1 MRSYQGER
9 ISPPKGLSAKDM
21 APNVPVYPDVPRPSR
36 KKICSN
42 CGAEIKEKDAFCS
55 ECGKKQVKYCPNCGG
70 EVLPTDI
77 SCRDCGEDVSF
88 LFQSNRT
95 REAEP
100 APTYSYINVSDPSSS
115 SRVCPKCGKTM
126 NVQTISEGKKAGC
139 LTVLLYILLAITV
152 VGILIIIPLALRKKD
167 ELHTYAVCQ
176 SCGYR
181 KKLK

>member
-1 MRSYQGER
+1 MRRYQGER
-9 ISPPKGLSAKDM
+9 ISPPKGLSKQDM
-21 APNVPVYPDVPRPSR
+21 TPNVPDYSNFPRIST
-36 KKICSN
+36 KKICSS
-42 CGAEIKEKDAFCS
+42 CGAVINETDVFCS
-55 ECGKKQVKYCPNCGG
+55 ECGKKQVKYCPNCGS

-77 SCRDCGEDVSF
+77 SCRNCGEDVSF
-88 LFQSNRT
+88 LFQSSRT
-95 REAEP
+95 RTAEP
-100 APTYSYINVSDPSSS
+100 APTYSYINVSAPSSS
-115 SRVCPKCGKTM
+115 SRVCPKCGRTM

-152 VGILIIIPLALRKKD
+152 VGILILIPLALRKKD